1 MSETRTGNSI
11 RNITVALIGQS
22 VGIILQFISRRVF
35 VDSMPMDLL
44 GINSVFANILS
55 MLSLAELG
63 IGSAITFSLY
73 KPLAENDTHQ
83 ITAIMNFYKWMY
95 RMIAIVVTICGICFV
110 PFLRIIIKDDIKNLT
125 IYYFLYL
132 SSTVISYLC
141 AYKRT
146 LIIADQKGYI
156 SSIYRYSYIAI
167 LSIIQIVVLLVFHS
181 YVLYLVSQIIL
192 SFGENL
198 LITRKADQLYPYLND
213 TSVKLSDKDKKGY
226 FKNIRAMLM
235 HRIGSVIVTNTDSIL
250 LSALVN
256 INAVSIYANYKLVFS
271 GLSTIMSQLFSS
283 VTASVGNLLQ
293 EKNTNHAYDM
303 YKIIEIMTCW
313 IYGVVSICLMVLFND
328 FIGLWVGEQFIES
341 QDYVFILIGVFF
353 IYGIREPTNM
363 FKNALG
369 LFWND
374 RYKAVAEAIV
384 NIVLSIIMGKLWR
397 ERGIFGATII
407 SAIMIPC
414 WIEPYVL
421 YKHHWKR
428 KVSEYFALIGKQIGV
443 LFFIG
448 FVLTY
453 GFSFIDVSSWIGFIL
468 KSAICFVTANLLY
481 VLSICRTNEFN
492 QIVKI
497 GRGFATRCL
506 AKSNR

>member
-1 MSETRTGNSI
+1 MNETRTGNSI

-44 GINSVFANILS
+44 GVNSVFANILS

-73 KPLAENDTHQ
+73 KPLAENDTHK

-95 RMIAIVVTICGICFV
+95 RIIAIVVTICGICFV
-110 PFLRIIIKDDIKNLT
+110 PFLRIIIKDNIENLT

-146 LIIADQKGYI
+146 LIVADQKGYI

-167 LSIIQIVVLLVFHS
+167 LNVIQIVVLLVFHS
-181 YVLYLVSQIIL
+181 YVLYLVSQIVL
-192 SFGENL
+192 SLGENL
-198 LITRKADQLYPYLND
+198 LISRKADQIYPYLND
-213 TSVKLSDKDKKGY
+213 TSANLTDKEKKGY

-235 HRIGSVIVTNTDSIL
+235 HRIGSVIVTNTDSVL

-271 GLSTIMSQLFSS
+271 GLNTIMSQLFSS

-293 EKNTNHAYDM
+293 EKDANHAYDM
-303 YKIIEIMTCW
+303 YKTTEVMVCW
-313 IYGVVSICLMVLFND
+313 LYGVVSICLMVLFND
-328 FIGLWVGEQFIES
+328 FIGLWVGGKFIER
-341 QDYVFILIGVFF
+341 QDYVLILIGVFF

-374 RYKAVAEAIV
+374 RYKAVAEAVV
-384 NIVLSIIMGKLWR
+384 NIILSVAMGKLWGA
-397 ERGIFGATII
+397 RGIFGATII
-407 SAIMIPC
+407 SAIMISC
-414 WIEPYVL
+414 WVEPYVL

-428 KVSEYFALIGKQIGV
+428 KVSEYFMLIGKQIGV

-448 FVLTY
+448 LILTY
-453 GFSFIDVSSWIGFIL
+453 GLSFIKVSSWMRLIL
-468 KSAICFVTANLLY
+468 KAVICFITANMLY
-481 VLSICRTNEFN
+481 VFSICRTNEFK

-497 GRGFATRCL
+497 GRGFAARFL
-506 AKSNR
+506 EKNKR

>member
-35 VDSMPMDLL
+35 VDSMSTDLL
-44 GINSVFANILS
+44 GVNSVFANVLS

-63 IGSAITFSLY
+63 VGSAITFSLY

-95 RMIAIVVTICGICFV
+95 RIIAIVVTICGICFV
-110 PFLRIIIKDDIKNLT
+110 PFLKLIIKDDIENLT

-167 LSIIQIVVLLVFHS
+167 LNVTQIVVLLVFHS

-198 LITRKADQLYPYLND
+198 LITQKADQLYPYLDD
-213 TSVKLSDKDKKGY
+213 TSAKLSDKEKKGY

-235 HRIGSVIVTNTDSIL
+235 HRIGSVIVTNTDSVL

-271 GLSTIMSQLFSS
+271 GLSTIMNQLFSS

-303 YKIIEIMTCW
+303 YKTIEIMTCW

-328 FIGLWVGEQFIES
+328 FIGLWVGEKFIER
-341 QDYVFILIGVFF
+341 QDYVFILIEVFF

-384 NIVLSIIMGKLWR
+384 NIVLSIVMGKLWGA
-397 ERGIFGATII
+397 RGIFVATII

-414 WIEPYVL
+414 WVEPYVL

-443 LFFIG
+443 IFFIG
-448 FVLTY
+448 LVLTY
-453 GFSFIDVSSWIGFIL
+453 GLSFVGVSSWTGFIL
-468 KSAICFVTANLLY
+468 KAVICFVTANLLY

-492 QIVKI
+492 RIIMI